1 MLCVWP
7 MLFGRLCGR
16 LLSIEQGGRV
26 CASCPGCCVVEA
38 GMGCAVMDQGLQ
50 SKGASRVL
58 CGWVW
63 LLNSSQSEN
72 SYGRVSEPQPACM
85 WQFGSA
91 QC

>member
-1 MLCVWP
+1 
-7 MLFGRLCGR
+7 
-16 LLSIEQGGRV
+16 
-26 CASCPGCCVVEA
+26 
-38 GMGCAVMDQGLQ
+38 MGCAVMDQGLQ